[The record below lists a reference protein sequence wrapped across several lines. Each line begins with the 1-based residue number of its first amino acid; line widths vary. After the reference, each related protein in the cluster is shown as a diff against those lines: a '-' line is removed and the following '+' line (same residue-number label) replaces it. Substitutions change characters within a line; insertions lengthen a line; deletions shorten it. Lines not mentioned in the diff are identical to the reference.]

1 MTHPDDANRLMM
13 LSDPRL
19 SEWIDGRLSTTEA
32 AEVEQIVRQSPELT
46 RLANDLRAIKR
57 ALSQSKTHAPNASFV
72 QGVMQAIDAAVEQ
85 SESGVQNQK
94 IANEWQHI
102 EEQRIAEERAEAG
115 EDASAVE
122 ESAGREKMLP
132 THWNR
137 YWQILALS
145 GALAAGVL
153 VSIVIDKSRSEK
165 DLREETALLQKKQS
179 ASPSP
184 ALPRSLAAA
193 ATAQNGTV
201 HLSAAAAPPEGLR
214 VRVRMQ
220 NKNGHERLEEL
231 LAASDFRIES
241 SDSEPQQ
248 IIGTGSVEAIDAL
261 LASLAEP
268 SESLLLE
275 EIPLLLAAAD
285 TSATRFAPPSPLA
298 NAFPQPSLRQAKT
311 NEIKTNEAQTN
322 EAQTD
327 EAQTDKAQTNARAA
341 APGLASV
348 DLQVAAAQS
357 VAQKSDNR
365 NGDKA
370 GSVSQSQAKRV
381 AHAVRLC
388 IEIIDDAPNDD
399 LQGLQEPQGPQD
411 PQSPQGV
418 AP

>member
-241 SDSEPQQ
+241 SDNEPQQ

-298 NAFPQPSLRQAKT
+298 NSFPQPSLRQAKT

-327 EAQTDKAQTNARAA
+327 EAQTNARAA

>member
-122 ESAGREKMLP
+122 ESAGREKTLP

-165 DLREETALLQKKQS
+165 NLGEETALLQKKQS

-184 ALPRSLAAA
+184 ASPRSLAAA

-327 EAQTDKAQTNARAA
+327 ARAA

-357 VAQKSDNR
+357 VAQQSDDR

-388 IEIIDDAPNDD
+388 IEIIDETPNDD
-399 LQGLQEPQGPQD
+399 LEGLQGLQDHQGPQD

>member
-1 MTHPDDANRLMM
+1 MM

-32 AEVEQIVRQSPELT
+32 AEVEQIVRQSAELT

-122 ESAGREKMLP
+122 ESAGREKTLP

-165 DLREETALLQKKQS
+165 NLGEETALLQKKQS

-184 ALPRSLAAA
+184 ASPRSLAAA

-241 SDSEPQQ
+241 SDNEPQQ

-311 NEIKTNEAQTN
+311 NE
-322 EAQTD
+322 AQTD
-327 EAQTDKAQTNARAA
+327 EAQTDARAA

-357 VAQKSDNR
+357 VAQQSDDR

-399 LQGLQEPQGPQD
+399 LEGLQDHQGPQD

>member
-94 IANEWQHI
+94 IADEWQHI

-132 THWNR
+132 THWNQ

-165 DLREETALLQKKQS
+165 NLGEETALLQKKQS

-241 SDSEPQQ
+241 SDNEPQQ

-311 NEIKTNEAQTN
+311 DEIKTNEAQT
-322 EAQTD
+322 D
-327 EAQTDKAQTNARAA
+327 ARAA
-341 APGLASV
+341 APGLASA

-357 VAQKSDNR
+357 VAQQSDDR

>member
-184 ALPRSLAAA
+184 ASPRSLAAA

-241 SDSEPQQ
+241 SDNEPQQ

-298 NAFPQPSLRQAKT
+298 NSFPQPSLRQAKT
-311 NEIKTNEAQTN
+311 NEIKTNEAQT
-322 EAQTD
+322 D
-327 EAQTDKAQTNARAA
+327 ARAA
-341 APGLASV
+341 APGLASA

-357 VAQKSDNR
+357 VAQQSDDR

>member
-94 IANEWQHI
+94 IADEWQHI

-132 THWNR
+132 THWNQ

-165 DLREETALLQKKQS
+165 NLGEETAQLQKKQS

-184 ALPRSLAAA
+184 ASPRSLATA

-241 SDSEPQQ
+241 SDNEPQQ

-311 NEIKTNEAQTN
+311 NEIKANEAQAN

-327 EAQTDKAQTNARAA
+327 EAQTDARAA
-341 APGLASV
+341 APGLASA

-357 VAQKSDNR
+357 VAQQSDDR

-399 LQGLQEPQGPQD
+399 LQGLQDPQG
-411 PQSPQGV
+411 PQGV

>member
-1 MTHPDDANRLMM
+1 MM

-122 ESAGREKMLP
+122 ESAGREKTLP

-165 DLREETALLQKKQS
+165 NLGEETALLQKKQS

-311 NEIKTNEAQTN
+311 NEAQTN

-327 EAQTDKAQTNARAA
+327 ARAA

-357 VAQKSDNR
+357 VAQQSDDR

-399 LQGLQEPQGPQD
+399 LEGLQGLQDHQGPQD

>member
-1 MTHPDDANRLMM
+1 MM

-184 ALPRSLAAA
+184 ASPRSLAAA

-241 SDSEPQQ
+241 SDNEPQQ

-311 NEIKTNEAQTN
+311 NEAQTN

-327 EAQTDKAQTNARAA
+327 EAQTDARAA
-341 APGLASV
+341 APGLASA

-357 VAQKSDNR
+357 VAQQSDDR

-399 LQGLQEPQGPQD
+399 LQGLQDHQGPQEPQGL
-411 PQSPQGV
+411 QGV